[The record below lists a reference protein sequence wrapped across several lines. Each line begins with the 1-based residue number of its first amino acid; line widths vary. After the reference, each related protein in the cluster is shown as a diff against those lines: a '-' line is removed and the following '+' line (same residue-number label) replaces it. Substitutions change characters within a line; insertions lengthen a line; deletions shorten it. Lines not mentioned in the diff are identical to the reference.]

1 MSKDPFAQFKAAQRE
16 AWALFTPLAT
26 FTTPAAATLVDFAG
40 IRRNDRVL
48 DVACGT
54 GVVTITAARRGA
66 SAQGVDLSPVLL
78 EEAHRNAAVI
88 GADVGFAEG
97 DVEALDQHYPE
108 VYFDAVLSQFG
119 HMFAPRPDV
128 AVAQMLKVLKP
139 RGRIAFSTWPPEL
152 LIGSTFQLVAK
163 YLPPPQGVAAPPAW
177 GDPAV
182 VRERLGDAV
191 TDLQFQ
197 RDEITVPALSP
208 QHYRETMERTAGPVI
223 KLVDA
228 LAKEPARLAEFRS
241 ELDAIIERFFWRNQ
255 VHQSYLL
262 TRAIKV

>member
-1 MSKDPFAQFKAAQRE
+1 MSKDPFAQYKAVQRE
-16 AWALFTPLAT
+16 AWALFAPLAT
-26 FTTPAAATLVDFAG
+26 FTTPAAASLVEFAG
-40 IRRNDRVL
+40 VRRGDRVL

-66 SAQGVDLSPVLL
+66 NAQGVDLSPALI
-78 EEAHRNAAVI
+78 EEAHRNAALL

-97 DVEALDQHYPE
+97 DVETLDQQYPE
-108 VYFDAVLSQFG
+108 VYFDVVLSQFG

-163 YLPPPQGVAAPPAW
+163 YLPPPQGVAPPPAW
-177 GDPAV
+177 GEPQV

-191 TDLQFQ
+191 TDLHFQ
-197 RDEITVPALSP
+197 RDEITIPALSP
-208 QHYRETMERTAGPVI
+208 QHYREMMERTAGPVI
-223 KLVDA
+223 KVVENLS
-228 LAKEPARLAEFRS
+228 KEPARLAEFRG
-241 ELDAIIERFFWRNQ
+241 ELEAIIERYFWHNE
-255 VHQSYLL
+255 VHQSYLM